1 MFSRSLAMRSDTIR
15 KARELLQFD
24 GNAQR
29 AWNFLKESFL
39 VNSAS
44 TRFRL
49 RTDLHNLRMTLDDTL
64 DTFKDKT
71 TVLNSKFSSVN
82 KNTAFADEE
91 LLSTL
96 IYGLDDRYTSI
107 VNLIM
112 QTDAENVAWNDVV
125 RMI

>member
-44 TRFRL
+44 TRLRL
-49 RTDLHNLRMTLDDTL
+49 RTDLHNLRMTPDDTL
-64 DTFKDKT
+64 DTFKDKI